1 MTLLIIYVLVAL
13 AVSFVC
19 SVMEAVLLSIT
30 PAYVAVWEE
39 KAPAIGLRLRELKR
53 DVDRPLAAILTL
65 NTVAHTVGA
74 AGAGAQATHVYGDAY
89 VGVFSAVLTLL
100 ILVLSEIIPKSLGAR
115 YWREL
120 GPVVARILRPL
131 VVFLWPLVALAKLL
145 GALFSGSKTE
155 PVFHR
160 EELTALAEIGLREGA
175 MGKSEIR
182 ILKSLLRFRTLHV
195 SDIMTPRTVMYVL
208 PQRLTI
214 EEMLEEEGSTRF
226 SRIPVYE
233 EKIDD
238 IKGYVLKDEVLLQA
252 SEDRLALRL
261 SEIKRNL
268 IIVPSVMSVPHLFE
282 TFLDAREHLA
292 LVVDEW
298 GGTDGIVSME
308 DVIETLLG
316 LEIVD
321 EADEV
326 RDMQELAREQWR
338 KRAKTLGI
346 DLQKAK

>member
-1 MTLLIIYVLVAL
+1 MTLLIVYVLLAL
-13 AVSFVC
+13 GVSFAC
-19 SVMEAVLLSIT
+19 SLMEAVLLSIT
-30 PAYVAVWEE
+30 PAYIAVWEE
-39 KAPAIGLRLRELKR
+39 KAPAIGLQLRQLR
-53 DVDRPLAAILTL
+53 TDVDRPLAAILSL
-65 NTVAHTVGA
+65 NTMAHTFGA

-89 VGVFSAVLTLL
+89 VGLFSAVLTLL
-100 ILVLSEIIPKSLGAR
+100 ILLLSEIIPKSLGVR

-120 GPVVARILRPL
+120 GPVVARVLRPVIVL
-131 VVFLWPLVALAKLL
+131 LWPLVALARLL
-145 GALFSGSKTE
+145 GALFSGGKAE

-160 EELTALAEIGLREGA
+160 DELAALAEIGLREGT

-195 SDIMTPRTVMYVL
+195 SDIMTPRTVMYAL

-214 EEMLEEEGSTRF
+214 EEMLGEEDSTRF

-233 EKIDD
+233 ENIDD

-252 SEDRLALRL
+252 SEDRLSLRL

-268 IIVPSVMSVPHLFE
+268 IIVPNLMSVPHLFDAL
-282 TFLDAREHLA
+282 LDAREHLA

-338 KRAKTLGI
+338 KRAKTLDI
-346 DLQKAK
+346 DVAKLK